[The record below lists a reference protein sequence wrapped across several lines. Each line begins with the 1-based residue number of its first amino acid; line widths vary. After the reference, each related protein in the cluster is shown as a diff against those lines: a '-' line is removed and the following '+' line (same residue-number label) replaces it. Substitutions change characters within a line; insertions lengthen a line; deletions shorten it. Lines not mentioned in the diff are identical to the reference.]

1 MTKIKMT
8 VLFVPRT
15 GKKKRAII
23 IQDRWVKMILA
34 KKFQFVLINTKT
46 LLKFNLV
53 QTKNL
58 NCYEVESYN
67 NPQVASFIV

>member
-53 QTKNL
+53 
-58 NCYEVESYN
+58 
-67 NPQVASFIV
+67 